1 MDELIQKLIDTHK
14 ITEYEALIAIGIMGM
29 VAYSDNTLDTVYDT
43 VNENIKAIVKNTLTM
58 A

>member
-1 MDELIQKLIDTHK
+1 MDELIQKLIETHN

-29 VAYSDNTLDTVYDT
+29 IAYSDHSLDSVYDI
-43 VNENIKAIVKNTLTM
+43 VNENIKAIVKTTLAM